1 MGMRFKGLV
10 SLFVL
15 TTASTVFTSAAMAQE
30 AAQEQVTVSDRIS
43 TESLNEAFNR
53 VLYTNSGNF
62 FREQGLLNQAN
73 TILGQGSI
81 VRNSF
86 AENRIA
92 RDARLL
98 NILYRDALEQQ
109 VSSGPVI
116 RTPDLP
122 TPYNT
127 SVLVN
132 PSIYVNRLTSDALP
146 TAGEFQFETLPPR

>member
-10 SLFVL
+10 SLLVL
-15 TTASTVFTSAAMAQE
+15 ATASTVLASAAV
-30 AAQEQVTVSDRIS
+30 AQEQVSVSDRIS
-43 TESLNEAFNR
+43 TETLNDAFNR
-53 VLYTNSGNF
+53 TLYTNSGNF
-62 FREQGLLNQAN
+62 FREQGLLNQTN

-86 AENRIA
+86 AENRIT
-92 RDARLL
+92 RDARLI

-109 VSSGPVI
+109 ASSTPLV

-122 TPYNT
+122 TPYDT
-127 SVLVN
+127 SVLLN

-146 TAGEFQFETLPPR
+146 QGGELQFETLPPR

>member
-15 TTASTVFTSAAMAQE
+15 ATASTVFTSAAV
-30 AAQEQVTVSDRIS
+30 AQEQVSVSDRIS
-43 TESLNEAFNR
+43 TETLNDAFNR
-53 VLYTNSGNF
+53 ALYTNSGNF
-62 FREQGLLNQAN
+62 FREQGLLNQTN

-92 RDARLL
+92 RDARLVNL
-98 NILYRDALEQQ
+98 LYRDALQQ
-109 VSSGPVI
+109 QASDGPLI

-122 TPYNT
+122 TPYDT

-146 TAGEFQFETLPPR
+146 QEGELQFETLPPR

>member
-15 TTASTVFTSAAMAQE
+15 ATASTVFTSAAG
-30 AAQEQVTVSDRIS
+30 AQEQVTVSDRIS
-43 TESLNEAFNR
+43 TETLNDAFTR
-53 VLYTNSGNF
+53 TLYTNSGNF

-92 RDARLL
+92 RDARLV
-98 NILYRDALEQQ
+98 NILYRDALQQ
-109 VSSGPVI
+109 QASDGPLI

-122 TPYNT
+122 NPYST

-132 PSIYVNRLTSDALP
+132 PTIYVNRLTSDAFP
-146 TAGEFQFETLPPR
+146 QGGELQFETLPPR

>member
-10 SLFVL
+10 SLLVL
-15 TTASTVFTSAAMAQE
+15 ATASTVFTSAAMAQE
-30 AAQEQVTVSDRIS
+30 QVTVSDRIS
-43 TESLNEAFNR
+43 TEKLNDAFNR

-62 FREQGLLNQAN
+62 FREQGLLNQTN

-92 RDARLL
+92 RDARLV

-109 VSSGPVI
+109 ASDGPLV

-122 TPYNT
+122 NPYTT

-132 PSIYVNRLTSDALP
+132 PTIYVNRLTSDALP
-146 TAGEFQFETLPPR
+146 QGGELQFETLPPR

>member
-15 TTASTVFTSAAMAQE
+15 ATASTVFTSAAV
-30 AAQEQVTVSDRIS
+30 AQEQVSVSDRIS
-43 TESLNEAFNR
+43 TETLNDAFNR
-53 VLYTNSGNF
+53 ALYTNSGNF
-62 FREQGLLNQAN
+62 FREQGLLNQTN

-92 RDARLL
+92 RDGRLVNL
-98 NILYRDALEQQ
+98 LYRDALQQ
-109 VSSGPVI
+109 QASDGPLI

-122 TPYNT
+122 TPYDT

-132 PSIYVNRLTSDALP
+132 PTIYVNRLTSDALP
-146 TAGEFQFETLPPR
+146 QGGELQFETLPPR

>member
-1 MGMRFKGLV
+1 MGMRLKGLV

-15 TTASTVFTSAAMAQE
+15 ATASTVFTSAVV
-30 AAQEQVTVSDRIS
+30 AQEQISVSDRIS
-43 TESLNEAFNR
+43 TETLNDAFTR
-53 VLYTNSGNF
+53 TLYTNSGNF

-81 VRNSF
+81 IRNSF

-98 NILYRDALEQQ
+98 NILYRDALQQ
-109 VSSGPVI
+109 QASDGPLI

-122 TPYNT
+122 TPYDT
-127 SVLVN
+127 SILVN
-132 PSIYVNRLTSDALP
+132 PTIYVNRLTSDALP
-146 TAGEFQFETLPPR
+146 QGGELQFETLPPR

>member
-15 TTASTVFTSAAMAQE
+15 ATASTVFTSAAV
-30 AAQEQVTVSDRIS
+30 AQEQVSVSDRIS
-43 TESLNEAFNR
+43 TETLNDAFNR
-53 VLYTNSGNF
+53 ALYTNSGNF
-62 FREQGLLNQAN
+62 FREQGLLNQTN

-92 RDARLL
+92 RDGRLV
-98 NILYRDALEQQ
+98 NILYRDALQQ
-109 VSSGPVI
+109 QASDGPLI

-122 TPYNT
+122 TPYDT

-132 PSIYVNRLTSDALP
+132 PTIYVNRLTSDALP
-146 TAGEFQFETLPPR
+146 QGGELQFETLPPR

>member
-15 TTASTVFTSAAMAQE
+15 ATASTVFTSAAV
-30 AAQEQVTVSDRIS
+30 AQEQVSVSDRIS
-43 TESLNEAFNR
+43 TETLNDAFNR
-53 VLYTNSGNF
+53 ALYTNSGNF
-62 FREQGLLNQAN
+62 FREQGLLNQTN

-92 RDARLL
+92 RDGRLVNL
-98 NILYRDALEQQ
+98 LYRDALQQ
-109 VSSGPVI
+109 QASDGPLI

-122 TPYNT
+122 TPYDT

-146 TAGEFQFETLPPR
+146 QEGELQFETLPPR